1 MIILEQR
8 QPLMQQ
14 LGKPLRILPQSI
26 DLVREE
32 QDQILRVDRHPPF
45 QYILIY

>member
-14 LGKPLRILPQSI
+14 LRKPLRTFPQPI
-26 DLVREE
+26 DLMREE
-32 QDQILRVDRHPPF
+32 QDQILRTDRHLLTS
-45 QYILIY
+45 IS